1 MSAELR
7 PGLQFNPQTVVGL
20 LIVLAGVLL
29 TADNLGILEAGRIL
43 RFWPAGVLAVGIMM
57 WLRAN
62 DTPARTWAG
71 FVVALGG
78 LWTIARLLDWPV
90 NFSMVFPLA
99 IVMIGVVIVQRAIGL
114 HREEQ
119 PGAAQQSM
127 SEIAF
132 WSGVDKRVRTQL
144 FRRADLT
151 AVMGGIQLDF
161 RDSQISGEA
170 VIDMFVLMGG
180 VELRLPPDWTVSNQ
194 VMAVMGGV
202 QEKSTG
208 ATDGK
213 HRLILRGYVM
223 MGGVEVKT

>member
-1 MSAELR
+1 M
-7 PGLQFNPQTVVGL
+7 QFNPQTLVGL

-29 TADNLGILEAGRIL
+29 TADNLGLVEAGRVL
-43 RFWPAGVLAVGIMM
+43 RFWPIGVLATGILM
-57 WLRAN
+57 WFRAT
-62 DTPARTWAG
+62 DTGARTWAG

-78 LWTIARLLDWPV
+78 LWTIARVLDWPV

-99 IVMIGVVIVQRAIGL
+99 IVMVGVVIVQRALGM
-114 HREEQ
+114 RQ
-119 PGAAQQSM
+119 PQVGAAQSM
-127 SEIAF
+127 SELAF
-132 WSGVDKRVRTQL
+132 WSGIDKRVSTAL

-170 VIDMFVLMGG
+170 VVDMFVLMGG

-194 VMAVMGGV
+194 VVAIMGGV

-213 HRLILRGYVM
+213 HRLILRGFVM

>member
-1 MSAELR
+1 MSTEYR
-7 PGLQFNPQTVVGL
+7 PGMQFNPQTLVGL

-29 TADNLGILEAGRIL
+29 TADNLGLVEAGRVL
-43 RFWPAGVLAVGIMM
+43 RFWPIGVLATGILM
-57 WLRAN
+57 WFRAT
-62 DTPARTWAG
+62 DTGARIWAG

-78 LWTIARLLDWPV
+78 LWTIARVLDWPV

-99 IVMIGVVIVQRAIGL
+99 IVMVGVVIVQRALGM
-114 HREEQ
+114 RQ
-119 PGAAQQSM
+119 PQVGAAQSM
-127 SEIAF
+127 SELAF
-132 WSGVDKRVRTQL
+132 WSGIDKRVSTAL

-170 VIDMFVLMGG
+170 VVDMFVLMGG

-194 VMAVMGGV
+194 VVAIMGGV

-213 HRLILRGYVM
+213 HRLILRGFVM